1 MTQPSHPITLTIL
14 SPVSVAPVE
23 PDRPTSPVVIT
34 PPITANILLVDDD
47 PGSLMAME
55 TLLAGPGRTI
65 VTAESGQDALRH
77 LLQQDFAVILL
88 DVRMPRLG
96 GVETAALIRGRARSR
111 HTPIIFLSA
120 ADTMDA
126 DVFRGYSVGAV
137 DYLFKP
143 FIPEILKAK
152 VTVFVDLFQI
162 GDRVRQQSEQL
173 GAINQKLDQDIT
185 ARKRAEEELSK
196 QTAVLKSV
204 LASIGEGVVVA
215 DMAGKFVIW
224 NPAAERIVGLV
235 PAGVPQEQWSEDYS
249 VFLPDQVTP
258 YPADQI
264 PLAKAIRGESVD
276 GDVQFLRRP
285 GIPKGIWLSVSGRP
299 LRDKSGIQR
308 GGVVVFSDITERKR
322 AEEEIKK
329 SNTQLEAANKELESF
344 SYSVSHDL
352 RAPLRHMNG
361 FADLLQKHAASALDD
376 KGHRYLQTISE
387 SAKHMGRLI
396 DDLLLFSRMGRVELR
411 RTPVNLNE
419 IVSDVLRE
427 LRQETEGRRIEWKL
441 GTLPEVRGDPAMLRQ
456 VFVNLIANAVK
467 YTRPREEARIE
478 VGTLTHLPSAVSRED
493 VPSPHPAPGDPL
505 LRPLQRVM
513 GEEKVRGDDVV
524 VFVRDNG
531 VGFDMQYAHKL
542 FGVFQRLH
550 SAREFEGTG
559 IGLANVQRIIGR
571 HGGRVWAE
579 GKVNEGAAFFFSLP
593 KLAETGK
600 TRGGD

>member
-1 MTQPSHPITLTIL
+1 MTQPSHPIPLTDISL
-14 SPVSVAPVE
+14 GSPAPVE
-23 PDRPTSPVVIT
+23 PDRPTSPVVVT

-47 PGSLMAME
+47 PGSLLAME
-55 TLLAGPGRTI
+55 TILAGPGRTI
-65 VTAESGQDALRH
+65 VTAESGQDALRR

-88 DVRMPRLG
+88 DVRMPRLDG
-96 GVETAALIRGRARSR
+96 FETAALIRGRARSR

-162 GDRVRQQSEQL
+162 RDRVRQQSEQL
-173 GAINQKLDQDIT
+173 GAINLKLDQDIT
-185 ARKRAEEELSK
+185 NRKRAEAALSTSEEQKRTILNLAHEAFITIGADGVITDWNHQAEVTLGWSHGEALGK
-196 QTAVLKSV
+196 PWAETIIPPCYRDAHKGGLKHF
-204 LASIGEGVVVA
+204 LATGEGPVLN
-215 DMAGKFVIW
+215 K
-224 NPAAERIVGLV
+224 RIEITALHRDGHELPVELTITPIRWGDKYIFS
-235 PAGVPQEQWSEDYS
+235 A
-249 VFLPDQVTP
+249 FLH
-258 YPADQI
+258 
-264 PLAKAIRGESVD
+264 
-276 GDVQFLRRP
+276 
-285 GIPKGIWLSVSGRP
+285 
-299 LRDKSGIQR
+299 
-308 GGVVVFSDITERKR
+308 DITERKR

-329 SNTQLEAANKELESF
+329 SNSQLEAANKELESF

-352 RAPLRHMNG
+352 RAPLRHLNG

-376 KGHRYLQTISE
+376 KGRRYLQTISE
-387 SAKHMGRLI
+387 SAKQMGILV
-396 DDLLLFSRMGRVELR
+396 DDLLDFSRVGRAELR
-411 RTPVNLNE
+411 QAAVNLNQL
-419 IVSDVLRE
+419 VNDVLEE
-427 LRQETEGRRIEWKL
+427 LRQDTEGRRIVWKL
-441 GTLPEVRGDPAMLRQ
+441 ATLPEVRGDPTMLRQ

-478 VGTLTHLPSAVSRED
+478 VGTLTHQPSAVSRED

-505 LRPLQRVM
+505 LGVPVALRKCNGPKQRVM

-550 SAREFEGTG
+550 SANEFEGTG
-559 IGLANVQRIIGR
+559 IGLANVQRIIHR

-579 GKVNEGAAFFFSLP
+579 GVVDGGATFSFSLP
-593 KLAETGK
+593 GLAE
-600 TRGGD
+600 R

>member
-14 SPVSVAPVE
+14 RPVSVAPVE
-23 PDRPTSPVVIT
+23 ADRPTSPVVIT

-88 DVRMPRLG
+88 DVRMPRLDG
-96 GVETAALIRGRARSR
+96 FETAALIRQRAQSR
-111 HTPIIFLSA
+111 YTPIIFLSA

-308 GGVVVFSDITERKR
+308 GGVVVFSDITERKL
-322 AEEEIKK
+322 AEEEIKR
-329 SNTQLEAANKELESF
+329 SSAQLEAAYKELEAF
-344 SYSVSHDL
+344 SYSISHDL
-352 RAPLRHMNG
+352 RAPLRHVDG
-361 FADLLQKHAASALDD
+361 FANLLQKHAASTLDD
-376 KGHRYLQTISE
+376 KGRRYMEAISE

-419 IVSDVLRE
+419 LVSDVLRD
-427 LRQETEGRRIEWKL
+427 LRQETEGRRIVWKL
-441 GTLPEVRGDPAMLRQ
+441 GSLPEVRGDPAMLRQ
-456 VFVNLIANAVK
+456 VVVNLIANAVK

-478 VGTLTHLPSAVSRED
+478 VGTLTPALSRGPVAPSVAT
-493 VPSPHPAPGDPL
+493 GDG
-505 LRPLQRVM
+505 RRD
-513 GEEKVRGDDVV
+513 GEGEIVI
-524 VFVRDNG
+524 FVKDNG
-531 VGFDMQYAHKL
+531 AGFDMQYAHKL

>member
-1 MTQPSHPITLTIL
+1 MTQPSHPIPLTIL

-23 PDRPTSPVVIT
+23 PDRPTSPVVVT

-96 GVETAALIRGRARSR
+96 GFETAALIRGRARSR

-185 ARKRAEEELSK
+185 ARKRAEEE
-196 QTAVLKSV
+196 
-204 LASIGEGVVVA
+204 
-215 DMAGKFVIW
+215 
-224 NPAAERIVGLV
+224 
-235 PAGVPQEQWSEDYS
+235 
-249 VFLPDQVTP
+249 
-258 YPADQI
+258 
-264 PLAKAIRGESVD
+264 
-276 GDVQFLRRP
+276 
-285 GIPKGIWLSVSGRP
+285 
-299 LRDKSGIQR
+299 
-308 GGVVVFSDITERKR
+308 
-322 AEEEIKK
+322 IKK

-344 SYSVSHDL
+344 SYSISHDL

-376 KGHRYLQTISE
+376 KGRRYLQTISE
-387 SAKHMGRLI
+387 SAKQMGILV
-396 DDLLLFSRMGRVELR
+396 DDLLDFSRVGRAELR
-411 RTPVNLNE
+411 QAAVNLNQL
-419 IVSDVLRE
+419 VNDVLEE
-427 LRQETEGRRIEWKL
+427 LRQDTEARRIEWKL

-478 VGTLTHLPSAVSRED
+478 VGTLTHQPSAVSRED

-550 SAREFEGTG
+550 SANEFEGTG
-559 IGLANVQRIIGR
+559 IGLANVQRIIHR

-579 GKVNEGAAFFFSLP
+579 GVVDGGATFSFSLP
-593 KLAETGK
+593 RLAE
-600 TRGGD
+600 R

>member
-96 GVETAALIRGRARSR
+96 GFETAALIRGRARSR

-376 KGHRYLQTISE
+376 KGRRYLQTISE
-387 SAKHMGRLI
+387 SAKQMGILV
-396 DDLLLFSRMGRVELR
+396 DDLLDFSRVGRAELR
-411 RTPVNLNE
+411 QAAVNLNQL
-419 IVSDVLRE
+419 VNDVREE
-427 LRQETEGRRIEWKL
+427 LRQDTEGRRIEWKL

-478 VGTLTHLPSAVSRED
+478 VGTLTHQPSAVSRED
-493 VPSPHPAPGDPL
+493 VSSPHPAPGDPL

-550 SAREFEGTG
+550 SANEFEGSG
-559 IGLANVQRIIGR
+559 IGLANVQRIIHR

-579 GKVNEGAAFFFSLP
+579 GVVDGGATFSFSLP
-593 KLAETGK
+593 RLAE
-600 TRGGD
+600 R